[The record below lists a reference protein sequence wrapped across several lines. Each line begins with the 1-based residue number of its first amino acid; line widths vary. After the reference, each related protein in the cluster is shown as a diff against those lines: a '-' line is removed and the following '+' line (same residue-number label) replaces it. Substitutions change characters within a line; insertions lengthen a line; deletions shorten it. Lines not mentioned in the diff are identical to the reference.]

1 MLIAERGGAA
11 AKVRRRVDGRV
22 RDQLLRGGL
31 GAGGRFRLRRLGQH
45 HQLRAAGQHLRP
57 LRQVLPVPAAPRWP
71 AAAGSIRAAAH
82 GPGPRHATGDGL
94 QRHRALPCGP
104 IPGAVA
110 DDELLPPPPPPQAP
124 RPPRPVIDM
133 AASS

>member
-1 MLIAERGGAA
+1 MVTAERGGPATE
-11 AKVRRRVDGRV
+11 VRRRVDRRV
-22 RDQLLRGGL
+22 RDQLLRGGV
-31 GAGGRFRLRRLGQH
+31 GAGGRLRLRWLGQH
-45 HQLRAAGQHLRP
+45 YQLRAAGQHLRP
-57 LRQVLPVPAAPRWP
+57 LRQVLSVPAAPRWP
-71 AAAGSIRAAAH
+71 AAAH

-94 QRHRALPCGP
+94 QCHRVLPSGP
-104 IPGAVA
+104 SPSSGAVA